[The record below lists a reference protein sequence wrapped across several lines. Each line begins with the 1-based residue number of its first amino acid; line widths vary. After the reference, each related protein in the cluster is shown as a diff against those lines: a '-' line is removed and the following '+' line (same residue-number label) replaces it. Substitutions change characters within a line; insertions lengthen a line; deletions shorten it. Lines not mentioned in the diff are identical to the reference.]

1 MDEDDFQVEPARKKL
16 KCLPCSTYDLPTFVE
31 RRHKASH
38 CKTRKH
44 RACKERHDA
53 APARQPLRLLPVNDL
68 SDLSDDDRAGAVMD
82 FGGSDLGEEFSIP
95 MPMDLREEGQ
105 FWQEASRPDEDNDL
119 AQHIAEEIEQVNEG
133 LDAML
138 RAAMDGVQ
146 ALAQDEPSGWFPFNS
161 KATLLGA
168 IFWMSPRHAISKTV
182 LSLALSLATSFGGNA
197 PSMYACERDLKQ
209 ARAAF
214 KTQPERHVSPTNE
227 PFYSRRIAELLAQN
241 QDTRT
246 SPPMAVHGDFHVW
259 TEEIWLL
266 LDGTIVRPYTFFE
279 DDQGAMWAEGNVV
292 QRSEGDTELHVIDDR
307 RSFKLSE
314 LDTNTAQTQALRRL
328 PIFDDYGELRHTNP
342 LKVQFEGKK
351 VFSVPVALFTD
362 DLSGNRSKRWN
373 KHEAVTTIS
382 ATDQISQVVDELIE
396 ICENPFVVYDCQLKE
411 EVVIRPF
418 LLAVFCDNPM
428 AAEMTASI
436 GLNGLQF
443 CRLCDATVVGA
454 DTADGFEQYLSPG
467 EPRTTDQTLTTLRDL
482 LDKAATGVKA
492 RVDELR
498 KESGVKDG
506 RCEAGITKLL
516 EVARIGSPAVI
527 DQLKQTIL
535 TGEWHGPLFK
545 LHDLYGFEV
554 SKCTPVEVLHTW
566 LLGPAKYLWITTCA
580 GTEAK
585 RKAIGLRIS
594 AAPTSGIA
602 DTKNLNGS
610 YLVSNAGSLVGKD
623 VKFIAQVAAVTFLPL
638 VEDGTI
644 TSKVWEAWRW
654 AATIM
659 L

>member
-227 PFYSRRIAELLAQN
+227 PFYSRRIAELLAQ
-241 QDTRT
+241 
-246 SPPMAVHGDFHVW
+246 
-259 TEEIWLL
+259 L
-266 LDGTIVRPYTFFE
+266 
-279 DDQGAMWAEGNVV
+279 
-292 QRSEGDTELHVIDDR
+292 
-307 RSFKLSE
+307 
-314 LDTNTAQTQALRRL
+314 
-328 PIFDDYGELRHTNP
+328 
-342 LKVQFEGKK
+342 
-351 VFSVPVALFTD
+351 
-362 DLSGNRSKRWN
+362 
-373 KHEAVTTIS
+373 TT
-382 ATDQISQVVDELIE
+382 
-396 ICENPFVVYDCQLKE
+396 
-411 EVVIRPF
+411 
-418 LLAVFCDNPM
+418 
-428 AAEMTASI
+428 TAS
-436 GLNGLQF
+436 
-443 CRLCDATVVGA
+443 
-454 DTADGFEQYLSPG
+454 
-467 EPRTTDQTLTTLRDL
+467 
-482 LDKAATGVKA
+482 
-492 RVDELR
+492 
-498 KESGVKDG
+498 
-506 RCEAGITKLL
+506 
-516 EVARIGSPAVI
+516 
-527 DQLKQTIL
+527 
-535 TGEWHGPLFK
+535 
-545 LHDLYGFEV
+545 
-554 SKCTPVEVLHTW
+554 
-566 LLGPAKYLWITTCA
+566 
-580 GTEAK
+580 
-585 RKAIGLRIS
+585 
-594 AAPTSGIA
+594 
-602 DTKNLNGS
+602 
-610 YLVSNAGSLVGKD
+610 
-623 VKFIAQVAAVTFLPL
+623 
-638 VEDGTI
+638 
-644 TSKVWEAWRW
+644 
-654 AATIM
+654 
-659 L
+659 

>member
-197 PSMYACERDLKQ
+197 PSMYA
-209 ARAAF
+209 
-214 KTQPERHVSPTNE
+214 
-227 PFYSRRIAELLAQN
+227 
-241 QDTRT
+241 
-246 SPPMAVHGDFHVW
+246 
-259 TEEIWLL
+259 
-266 LDGTIVRPYTFFE
+266 
-279 DDQGAMWAEGNVV
+279 
-292 QRSEGDTELHVIDDR
+292 
-307 RSFKLSE
+307 
-314 LDTNTAQTQALRRL
+314 
-328 PIFDDYGELRHTNP
+328 
-342 LKVQFEGKK
+342 
-351 VFSVPVALFTD
+351 
-362 DLSGNRSKRWN
+362 
-373 KHEAVTTIS
+373 
-382 ATDQISQVVDELIE
+382 E

-545 LHDLYGFEV
+545 LHGGF
-554 SKCTPVEVLHTW
+554 SPS
-566 LLGPAKYLWITTCA
+566 
-580 GTEAK
+580 
-585 RKAIGLRIS
+585 RIS
-594 AAPTSGIA
+594 TP
-602 DTKNLNGS
+602 
-610 YLVSNAGSLVGKD
+610 
-623 VKFIAQVAAVTFLPL
+623 FLP
-638 VEDGTI
+638 
-644 TSKVWEAWRW
+644 
-654 AATIM
+654 
-659 L
+659 

>member
-227 PFYSRRIAELLAQN
+227 PFYSRRIAELLAQ
-241 QDTRT
+241 DFA
-246 SPPMAVHGDFHVW
+246 SPP
-259 TEEIWLL
+259 T
-266 LDGTIVRPYTFFE
+266 VRHALSFIYTQ
-279 DDQGAMWAEGNVV
+279 D
-292 QRSEGDTELHVIDDR
+292 EGDT
-307 RSFKLSE
+307 
-314 LDTNTAQTQALRRL
+314 L
-328 PIFDDYGELRHTNP
+328 PIDDYGELRHTNP

-373 KHEAVTTIS
+373 KHEAV
-382 ATDQISQVVDELIE
+382 E

>member
-1 MDEDDFQVEPARKKL
+1 
-16 KCLPCSTYDLPTFVE
+16 
-31 RRHKASH
+31 
-38 CKTRKH
+38 
-44 RACKERHDA
+44 
-53 APARQPLRLLPVNDL
+53 
-68 SDLSDDDRAGAVMD
+68 
-82 FGGSDLGEEFSIP
+82 
-95 MPMDLREEGQ
+95 
-105 FWQEASRPDEDNDL
+105 
-119 AQHIAEEIEQVNEG
+119 
-133 LDAML
+133 
-138 RAAMDGVQ
+138 
-146 ALAQDEPSGWFPFNS
+146 
-161 KATLLGA
+161 
-168 IFWMSPRHAISKTV
+168 
-182 LSLALSLATSFGGNA
+182 
-197 PSMYACERDLKQ
+197 
-209 ARAAF
+209 
-214 KTQPERHVSPTNE
+214 
-227 PFYSRRIAELLAQN
+227 
-241 QDTRT
+241 
-246 SPPMAVHGDFHVW
+246 
-259 TEEIWLL
+259 
-266 LDGTIVRPYTFFE
+266 
-279 DDQGAMWAEGNVV
+279 
-292 QRSEGDTELHVIDDR
+292 
-307 RSFKLSE
+307 
-314 LDTNTAQTQALRRL
+314 
-328 PIFDDYGELRHTNP
+328 
-342 LKVQFEGKK
+342 
-351 VFSVPVALFTD
+351 
-362 DLSGNRSKRWN
+362 
-373 KHEAVTTIS
+373 
-382 ATDQISQVVDELIE
+382 
-396 ICENPFVVYDCQLKE
+396 
-411 EVVIRPF
+411 
-418 LLAVFCDNPM
+418 M